1 MHLHNVGFIH
11 WAANGNTFAW
21 LLSGTVEKK
30 SQKSLLILIFCF
42 FIDPQEMGGF
52 KAIICAGSEFVY
64 PHLFKL
70 PEVFYS

>member
-30 SQKSLLILIFCF
+30 SQKK
-42 FIDPQEMGGF
+42 FIDF
-52 KAIICAGSEFVY
+52 DFL
-64 PHLFKL
+64 LFHR
-70 PEVFYS
+70 PPVNGRF